1 MLSNNASAWNIAG
14 TATLASYK
22 NNEVTGA
29 MGSTP
34 SQANFQ

>member
-34 SQANFQ
+34 GTATFQ